1 MNKGEVGKKGTKIL
15 QRKKGKGKG
24 KERKTKKEKTGREEG
39 VHRRI

>member
-1 MNKGEVGKKGTKIL
+1 MNKGEVGKKGANIL

-39 VHRRI
+39 VQRRI